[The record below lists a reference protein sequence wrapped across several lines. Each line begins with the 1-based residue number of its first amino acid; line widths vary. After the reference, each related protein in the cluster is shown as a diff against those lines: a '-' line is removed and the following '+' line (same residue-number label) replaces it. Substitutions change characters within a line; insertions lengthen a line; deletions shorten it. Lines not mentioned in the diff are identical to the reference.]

1 MSDVVLPGTGG
12 ELSTGFMCAEFPGI
26 SDISYLAIFV
36 ATQMESN
43 FIGDRLTN
51 TSRPSPGRRPPPAYV
66 NAGSRWAPTAPTIM
80 PVTVDRR
87 VQKIRFFS
95 TAY

>member
-51 TSRPSPGRRPPPAYV
+51 TSRPSPGRRPPPPAAAGLCKCGLALSTDRAYYH
-66 NAGSRWAPTAPTIM
+66 ACDS
-80 PVTVDRR
+80 
-87 VQKIRFFS
+87 
-95 TAY
+95 